1 MKFKGL
7 FTLLISLAISGCSA
21 FARTQPTALPTIVLD
36 SEPTRQ
42 AAPPAL
48 GGEVTASGVVVPAQ
62 EAHMVFTLS
71 GRVKEVYVTVGARVE
86 AGQSLMQ
93 LEGQEELE
101 VALSAAQVEV
111 LQAQQALDDLKTQA
125 ETERI
130 RAMQEIITY
139 AQAVR
144 DAQYA
149 LDNFTVPANQ
159 ADLDAMEA
167 LNQMKSRL
175 DEARAAFEPYK
186 NKPSSD
192 PIRRERKEAMDNAQS
207 DYYAAVRRLQYE
219 YELEVAKSQLAR
231 AQRDYETFKAGAEP
245 STVQLAEARLKNA
258 QTRLAAAQAALENL
272 TLKAPF
278 PGTIVAINVH
288 CGEWVI
294 PGQPVVALADL
305 DHLRVATTDL
315 SERDL
320 LKIAVGQSVTVWVK
334 ALQREVAGRVTE
346 ISLLAD
352 TLGGDVVYKTTIELE
367 ERPSDLRAGM
377 SVDVRF
383 ATEQ

>member
-1 MKFKGL
+1 MVRTVKGEGYAAKRKEIL
-7 FTLLISLAISGCSA
+7 KAAQHLLA
-21 FARTQPTALPTIVLD
+21 TALD
-36 SEPTRQ
+36 E
-42 AAPPAL
+42 
-48 GGEVTASGVVVPAQ
+48 
-62 EAHMVFTLS
+62 
-71 GRVKEVYVTVGARVE
+71 
-86 AGQSLMQ
+86 
-93 LEGQEELE
+93 
-101 VALSAAQVEV
+101 
-111 LQAQQALDDLKTQA
+111 LKTQA

-130 RAMQEIITY
+130 RAMQEIITT

-186 NKPSSD
+186 NRPSGD
-192 PIRRERKEAMDNAQS
+192 PIRRERKEALDNAQS
-207 DYYAAVRRLQYE
+207 DYYAAVKRLQYE

-245 STVQLAEARLKNA
+245 GTVQLAEARLKNA

-288 CGEWVI
+288 RGEWVI
-294 PGQPVVALADL
+294 LGQPVAVLADL

-320 LKIAVGQSVTVWVK
+320 PKIAVGQSVMVWVK
-334 ALQREVAGRVTE
+334 ALQREVPGRVSE

-367 ERPSDLRAGM
+367 ERPLDLRAGM

-383 ATEQ
+383 VTDQ